1 MAFATKAAQTRLL
14 ESTAGFHR
22 SQHSMVCA
30 MRWEG
35 QRESENVE
43 DRRGLGP
50 ARIGGGLGIGGIV
63 LVLAVSYFTG
73 VNPLTLLEL
82 MSGIQN
88 TTEPP
93 IESVPTGPVKDEIG
107 RFASVVLADTED
119 TWHQLLPKAGRQYEN
134 PRLVLFTGA
143 VHSACGATSSAVGP
157 FYCPQDRKLYLDL
170 SFFKE
175 MSQRLGAPGDFAQA
189 YVIAH
194 EVGHHVQN
202 LLGIAEKVQ
211 RLQRQASETEGNAL
225 SVRMELQADCLAGV
239 WGYHASRE
247 RGVIEPGDFEE
258 GLTAA
263 AAIGD
268 DQLQK
273 MSRGYVQPESWTH
286 GSSQQRKTWLRKGLE
301 TGNPDVCDTF
311 SSNQL

>member
-1 MAFATKAAQTRLL
+1 
-14 ESTAGFHR
+14 
-22 SQHSMVCA
+22 MVCA

-82 MSGIQN
+82 MSGFQN

-93 IESVPTGPVKDEIG
+93 IEYVPTGPIKDEIG
-107 RFASVVLADTED
+107 RFASVVLADTEE
-119 TWHQLLPKAGRQYEN
+119 TWQQLLPKAGRPYEN

-143 VHSACGATSSAVGP
+143 VHSACGSTSSAVGP
-157 FYCPQDRKLYLDL
+157 FYCPEDRKLYLDL
-170 SFFKE
+170 SFFDE
-175 MSQRLGAPGDFAQA
+175 MSRRLGAPGDFAQA

-202 LLGIAEKVQ
+202 LLGIAEKVR
-211 RLQRQASETEGNAL
+211 RLQRQAGEAEGNAL

-239 WGYHASRE
+239 WGYHAKHE
-247 RGVIEPGDFEE
+247 RNMIEPGDFEE
-258 GLTAA
+258 GLAAA

-268 DQLQK
+268 DRLQK
-273 MSRGYVQPESWTH
+273 MSRGYMQPESWTH
-286 GSSQQRKTWLRKGLE
+286 GSSQQRRAWLRKGLD

-311 SSNQL
+311 ASREL

>member
-1 MAFATKAAQTRLL
+1 
-14 ESTAGFHR
+14 
-22 SQHSMVCA
+22 

-63 LVLAVSYFTG
+63 LVLAMSYFTG
-73 VNPLTLLEL
+73 MNPLTLLDL
-82 MSGIQN
+82 MSGFQN
-88 TTEPP
+88 STEPP
-93 IESVPTGPVKDEIG
+93 IESLPTGPVKDEIG

-119 TWHQLLPKAGRQYEN
+119 TWQQLLPKVGRPYEN

-143 VHSACGATSSAVGP
+143 VHSACGSTSSAVGP

-170 SFFKE
+170 SFFNE
-175 MSQRLGAPGDFAQA
+175 MSQRLGAPGEFAQA

-211 RLQRQASETEGNAL
+211 RLQRQAGEAEGNAL

-239 WGYHASRE
+239 WGYHAKRE
-247 RGVIEPGDFEE
+247 RNMIEPGDFEE
-258 GLTAA
+258 GLAAA

-268 DQLQK
+268 DRLQQ

-286 GSSQQRKTWLRKGLE
+286 GSSQQRKAWLRRGLE
-301 TGNPDVCDTF
+301 TGDPKVCDTF
-311 SSNQL
+311 SSKQL